1 MTADIRAITVH
12 IDRTEAS
19 ANRAKLASDLADR
32 FGAQLT
38 GATAGIAYLPS
49 YAPFGESFIALQPEI
64 IEAAHKQLGAAL
76 DEAEKTFRGAATVS
90 APNWRRSQTC
100 DAATFLA
107 FIARSSDLL
116 VVGRPVDKDPDAV
129 LGLNP
134 SDMVMTAGRPVLI
147 AAPEAVRL
155 SAARIVVGW
164 KDTRE
169 SRRAVAD
176 ALPFLTRAEEV
187 FIVAA
192 GVEDEGKGATEVAAW
207 LGTHG
212 VTAKAVVEDATDRHA
227 AETLLAAAKR
237 VNADLIV
244 AGAFGHSRAREWA
257 FGGVT
262 RSLLGGATV
271 SVLLSH

>member
-1 MTADIRAITVH
+1 MSADIRSIAVH
-12 IDRTEAS
+12 VDRTDAS
-19 ANRAKLASDLADR
+19 ANRTKLAADLADR

-38 GATAGIAYLPS
+38 GATAGVPYLPS
-49 YAPFGESFIALQPEI
+49 YAPFGETFIALQPEI
-64 IEAAHKQLGAAL
+64 VDVAHKQLTTAL
-76 DEAEKTFRGAATVS
+76 DEAETTFRAASTVS
-90 APNWRRSQTC
+90 APNWRRSKTC

-107 FIARSSDLL
+107 FIARSADLL
-116 VVGRPVDKDPDAV
+116 VVGRPVDKDPDGV

-134 SDMVMTAGRPVLI
+134 SDLVMTAGRPVLI
-147 AAPEAVRL
+147 AAPEAARL

-169 SRRAVAD
+169 SRLAVAD
-176 ALPFLTRAEEV
+176 AMPFLTRAEEV

-192 GVEDEGKGATEVAAW
+192 GVDDDGKGAAEVAAW

-212 VTAKAVVEDATDRHA
+212 VTAKSVVEDATDRHA

-244 AGAFGHSRAREWA
+244 AGAFGHSRAREWI

-262 RSLLGGATV
+262 RSLLGDASV